1 MSSDPKLIQGAMAIK
16 QSIERSASPG
26 LSVNTHP
33 NALFLNVAGAIDL
46 YAAADAAYRRF
57 CEFEQAV
64 KARFEAEVAAAAKRS
79 NDGGGAAITMNVTGA
94 GGAGGGGGNVE
105 IISLPPDSAKA

>member
-33 NALFLNVAGAIDL
+33 NALFLNVTGAIDL

-64 KARFEAEVAAAAKRS
+64 KARFEADVAAAVASR
-79 NDGGGAAITMNVTGA
+79 GGGAAIMMNIAGA
-94 GGAGGGGGNVE
+94 AGAGGGGNVE
-105 IISLPPDSAKA
+105 MPLDSAKA

>member
-46 YAAADAAYRRF
+46 YAAAEAAYRRF

-64 KARFEAEVAAAAKRS
+64 KARFEANVAAAVASR
-79 NDGGGAAITMNVTGA
+79 GGGAAITMNIAGA
-94 GGAGGGGGNVE
+94 AGAGGGGNVD